1 MKKHELPEIDP
12 HTVSQQLELN
22 FCPRCGHALEDMRAF
37 GRVRRVC
44 PACGLVVFREHKV
57 AAALLLA
64 NEAGQVLLVRR
75 AWGPKQGYWSLPAGF
90 VDDDESPEAAA
101 IREVREETG
110 LEVADV
116 TLLTLIAGREHE
128 RGADI
133 VVVYRGRIVGG
144 TLAARDDAAEAGFFP
159 PDALPPLAFRAT
171 HEALARWRDLQREVT
186 R

>member
-1 MKKHELPEIDP
+1 MKKHELPELNP
-12 HTVSQQLELN
+12 HIVSQQLELN
-22 FCPRCGHALEDMRAF
+22 FCPRCGHALADMRAF

-57 AAALLLA
+57 AAALLLE
-64 NEAGQVLLVRR
+64 NEAEQVLLVRR

-90 VDDDESPEAAA
+90 VDDDESPEEAA

-110 LEVADV
+110 LEVTDLA
-116 TLLTLIAGREHE
+116 LLTLISGREHE

-133 VVVYRGRIVGG
+133 VVVYRGHIVGG
-144 TLAARDDAAEAGFFP
+144 VLSAQDDASETAFFP

-171 HEALARWRDLQREVT
+171 REALACWRDIRQEPAR
-186 R
+186 

>member
-1 MKKHELPEIDP
+1 MKKHELAELDP
-12 HTVSQQLELN
+12 HIVSQQLKLN

-57 AAALLLA
+57 AAALLLE
-64 NEAGQVLLVRR
+64 NESGQVLLVRR

-90 VDDDESPEAAA
+90 VDDDESPETAA

-110 LEVADV
+110 LEAADL
-116 TLLTLIAGREHE
+116 TLLTLISGREHE

-144 TLAARDDAAEAGFFP
+144 ALSAQDDASEADFFP
-159 PDALPPLAFRAT
+159 PDALPPLAFQAT
-171 HEALARWRDLQREVT
+171 REALACWREIRQEPA
-186 R
+186 